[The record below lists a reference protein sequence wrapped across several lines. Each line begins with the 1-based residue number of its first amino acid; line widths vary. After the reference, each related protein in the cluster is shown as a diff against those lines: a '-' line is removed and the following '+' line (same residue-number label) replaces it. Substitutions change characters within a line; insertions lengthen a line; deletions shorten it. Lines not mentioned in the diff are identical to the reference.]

1 MLYQQG
7 VGARPSG
14 RSTLEAAIVLKS
26 LAGASSYE
34 IDLHKLSIANGNT
47 GTQGEYQ

>member
-7 VGARPSG
+7 VGARPGG

-34 IDLHKLSIANGNT
+34 FDLYKS
-47 GTQGEYQ
+47 

>member
-7 VGARPSG
+7 VGARSGG

-34 IDLHKLSIANGNT
+34 FDLHKFSIANGDT
-47 GTQGEYQ
+47 GTQGEYR

>member
-7 VGARPSG
+7 AGARSGG

-34 IDLHKLSIANGNT
+34 FELHKFSIANGNT
-47 GTQGEYQ
+47 RTPGEYQ